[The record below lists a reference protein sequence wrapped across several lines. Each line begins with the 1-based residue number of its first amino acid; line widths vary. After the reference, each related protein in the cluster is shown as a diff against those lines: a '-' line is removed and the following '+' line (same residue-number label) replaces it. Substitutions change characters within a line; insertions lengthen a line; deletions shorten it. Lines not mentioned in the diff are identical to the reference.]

1 MKVVTYGEQQPS
13 WLLLAVCF
21 LFLPFA
27 AYAQTDDDSFRAVVA
42 EFGDANF
49 REKESIAE
57 QLLETGH
64 ASARAVL
71 TALLE
76 DRLFFRQQDSSRSS
90 LRHRTKTCRRLRSST
105 QRRSRPPARPNQ
117 TN

>member
-1 MKVVTYGEQQPS
+1 MRISISGEWRPV

-21 LFLPFA
+21 LGLPVSA
-27 AYAQTDDDSFRAVVA
+27 QAQTDNDGFRAVVA
-42 EFGDANF
+42 ELGDANF

-57 QLLETGH
+57 RLLATGH

-76 DRLFFRQQDSSRSS
+76 DRVFFRQQD
-90 LRHRTKTCRRLRSST
+90 
-105 QRRSRPPARPNQ
+105 QQPFIVE
-117 TN
+117 